1 MRLAVLLLAVAT
13 TDALLNSLKRLVR
26 RKPQQPQ
33 HASAATFGAFK
44 DFLAEQQKVMCN
56 AVEALD
62 GHRPSARTR
71 GPAATAA
78 TDSRVIADGA
88 LVEKGCISTSYIQ
101 GTLTKARAE
110 AMCSRGRENVKA
122 GDRFEAAALS
132 LVLHAKSPHVPT
144 LRGDARC
151 FVVFDENDEP
161 REAWYGGGCDLT
173 PCYVVE
179 DDIRGFHAHWRDVCK
194 GRYQEMK
201 QTCDG
206 YFYLPLRQEHRGVG
220 GVFWDDDASADADAL
235 ARRVLETMIASW
247 APIVARRRAR
257 RRGGGAA
264 PVATFEAGPLPRVQ
278 LAERPRRPLRV
289 ESRRHR
295 AHHGLG
301 AAPDS
306 VAVQGRACDWFSR
319 SAARGRP
326 EEAAELGLIYIQ
338 VFFFFLA

>member
-33 HASAATFGAFK
+33 HASATAFGAFK
-44 DFLAEQQKVMCN
+44 DFLAEQQEVMCN

-62 GHRPSARTR
+62 GTSSFGEDAWTR
-71 GPAATAA
+71 GDGSHGLT
-78 TDSRVIADGA
+78 RVIADGA

-173 PCYVVE
+173 PGYVVE
-179 DDIRGFHAHWRDVCK
+179 DDIRGFHAHWRDVCG
-194 GRYQEMK
+194 GRYEEMK
-201 QTCDG
+201 DTCDA

-220 GVFWDDDASADADAL
+220 GVFWDDDASAAACWGGEA
-235 ARRVLETMIASW
+235 ARRTGEFGSFCHHFSIIFIEIYDLYHNLGMIWASFW
-247 APIVARRRAR
+247 DVPRA
-257 RRGGGAA
+257 
-264 PVATFEAGPLPRVQ
+264 VSDQFQT
-278 LAERPRRPLRV
+278 
-289 ESRRHR
+289 
-295 AHHGLG
+295 
-301 AAPDS
+301 DS
-306 VAVQGRACDWFSR
+306 GKLKKIS
-319 SAARGRP
+319 
-326 EEAAELGLIYIQ
+326 LK
-338 VFFFFLA
+338 